1 MAHTRLVALYDDCSM
16 PAAVSAAAVDD
27 DVFALA
33 ETLID
38 SRRSVLPRHLVAP
51 GPNRVQ
57 LDALLRLAAAAPDHG
72 LLTPWRFIEVPS
84 SQRDRLAETFA
95 AALLDRDPAATP
107 TEVAKARAKAYR
119 APLLL
124 IAVACLGPRDPDI
137 APLERMISMGAA
149 LQNMLLGAHA
159 MGFGAGLTGGQ
170 ALASPRMRALCAL
183 ADGEVAVCCV
193 AFGTPTRRSLRAAP
207 RPLPAQILSPLP
219 APAAVGSALSG
230 A

>member
-1 MAHTRLVALYDDCSM
+1 MT
-16 PAAVSAAAVDD
+16 AAVSAAVDD
-27 DVFALA
+27 GLFSLV

-51 GPNRVQ
+51 GPDRAQ

-72 LLTPWRFIEVPS
+72 LLTPWRFIEVLP
-84 SQRDRLAETFA
+84 SQRERLADVFA
-95 AALLDRDPAATP
+95 AALVDRDPAATVA
-107 TEVAKARAKAYR
+107 EIAKARAKAYR

-137 APLERMISMGAA
+137 APLERMVSMGAA
-149 LQNMLLGAHA
+149 LQNLLLGAHA
-159 MGFGAGLTGGQ
+159 MGFGAGLTGGH

-193 AFGTPTRRSLRAAP
+193 AVGTPTRRPLRAAP

-219 APAAVGSALSG
+219 AAAAVASALSG
-230 A
+230 V